1 MEREWAATTAESAAI
16 AALAEAGST
25 NDELARRAVT
35 DAAGWPDLS
44 VVVTDTQTSGRGR
57 LGRVWVAPPGECLA
71 ISVLVRLTAPGGSR
85 LDAERF
91 GWLPLLAGAAMTRAL
106 RAVALEA
113 GSDAAIDLKWPND
126 VLSAGRKLSGILS
139 ELLPDLS
146 GVVIGAG
153 VNVTVPAEAL
163 PTPTSSSLLVL
174 TGERVDI
181 DAVASAYLR
190 EFRPLYDAY
199 LASGGDAERS
209 GLRAEVRRVCGT
221 LGARV
226 RVELPGGTDLVGVAR
241 DIDLDGRLIV
251 EDENGRLQSVAAGD
265 VTHLRY

>member
-1 MEREWAATTAESAAI
+1 MGREWAETIRESAAI
-16 AALAEAGST
+16 ATLDEAGST

-35 DAAGWPDLS
+35 DAAAWPDLS
-44 VVVTDTQTSGRGR
+44 VVVTDTQTNGRGR

-71 ISVLVRLTAPGGSR
+71 ISVLVRPATPSGAA
-85 LDAERF
+85 LDPERF

-106 RAVALEA
+106 RRLTD
-113 GSDAAIDLKWPND
+113 DAAIDLKWPND
-126 VLSAGRKLSGILS
+126 VLTEGRKLSGILS

-153 VNVTVPAEAL
+153 VNVTVASEAL

-174 TGERVDI
+174 TGERFDV

-209 GLRAEVRRVCGT
+209 GLRAEVRGVCGT
-221 LGARV
+221 LGSRV
-226 RVELPGGTDLVGVAR
+226 RVELPGGADLVGVAR
-241 DIDLDGRLIV
+241 DIDGDGRLVV